1 MVPIPLAVA
10 ATNEK
15 TRKIL
20 VGEIGISKDSRFLRL
35 GRRKLDEKELDE
47 PIQTWTQAKITDYV
61 ELVLRNF
68 GARVARA

>member
-10 ATNEK
+10 VTNEK
-15 TRKIL
+15 TLKIL
-20 VGEIGISKDSRFLRL
+20 VGEIVISKDSRFFRL

-47 PIQTWTQAKITDYV
+47 LIQTWTQAKITDYV

-68 GARVARA
+68 CAWVSRV